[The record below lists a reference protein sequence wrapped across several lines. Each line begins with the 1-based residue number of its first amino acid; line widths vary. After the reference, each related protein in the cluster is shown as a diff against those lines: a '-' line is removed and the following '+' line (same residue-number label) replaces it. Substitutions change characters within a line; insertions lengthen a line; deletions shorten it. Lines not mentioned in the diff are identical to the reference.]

1 MRARVRECL
10 TDELFAEVALL
21 RVLLEPEFADR
32 AHAAAAGFDA
42 DRADDVAAVHHVEVS
57 AFARGAVVDAALK
70 ALRVVDPRLLA
81 DGGDVIAEVGRVV
94 AEDDVEIAVFVFELG
109 DGGVFRVA
117 GPVDF
122 VQRHALKR
130 ADDDA
135 HRHAVGKDG
144 DRAIRVRLG
153 DLRERLAHP
162 LTHLGK
168 ALAAVDVP
176 FLRIVAE
183 IGELLGIGALKLG
196 PGCVLPI
203 ADVDLAQGADGAQR
217 QAVRFIDGKRRDHRA
232 EAVA

>member
-32 AHAAAAGFDA
+32 AHAAAAGDNA
-42 DRADDVAAVHHVEVS
+42 DRADDLLAVHDVEMPR
-57 AFARGAVVDAALK
+57 FARSAVVNAALE
-70 ALRVVDPRLLA
+70 ALRIVDPRLLA
-81 DGGDVIAEVGRVV
+81 DGGDVVAEVGRVV

-117 GPVDF
+117 GPVNL
-122 VQRHALKR
+122 VQRHALKC
-130 ADDDA
+130 ADNDA
-135 HRHAVGKDG
+135 HRHAVGENSDG
-144 DRAIRVRLG
+144 LVGMRLG

-183 IGELLGIGALKLG
+183 IGELFRVDALKLRPRG
-196 PGCVLPI
+196 ILPI